1 VRSLSNVPSN
11 QRATLADQPEIG
23 LVVEGVAS
31 MRRYLMQLV
40 LLTLLAFSF
49 AAPPSHART
58 GFLRV
63 TFTKAGLLAGA
74 GLGRGIL
81 TFDGRD
87 YPFRVSG
94 LSLGL
99 TIGASITHLV
109 GRAAY
114 LTRLGDFAGT
124 YTAVGGGAALAGGV
138 GGVQLKNDKG
148 VIITLQGAKA
158 GLEFSANLSNIE
170 ITLE

>member
-1 VRSLSNVPSN
+1 
-11 QRATLADQPEIG
+11 
-23 LVVEGVAS
+23 
-31 MRRYLMQLV
+31 MRRYLVQLAV
-40 LLTLLAFSF
+40 LSLLAFSF
-49 AAPPSHART
+49 AAHPSHAKT

-74 GLGRGIL
+74 GLGRGVL

-99 TIGASITHLV
+99 TIGASTTRLV

-114 LTRLGDFAGT
+114 LSRLGDFAGT

-138 GGVQLKNDKG
+138 GGVQLKSDKG

-158 GLEFSANLSNIE
+158 GLEFSANLSSIE